1 MWWHLYQEKKIP
13 LSFSNNLCGQL
24 VRTNGMH
31 SWPRFLKLQSHV
43 DIYILNVYKYEEL
56 FILLSCKWWASAN
69 QTALRRCGPLTWVCR
84 LWPHKR
90 IARLC
95 FSFLVKEIVQSYLN
109 TQPRGCQMLMLTN
122 AYENINLWGLE
133 ILQTFSVA
141 SEMLSNFGYVW
152 KLGKVW
158 GSQRRTFGHA
168 PQTVTVFG
176 PF

>member
-1 MWWHLYQEKKIP
+1 MLI
-13 LSFSNNLCGQL
+13 STC
-24 VRTNGMH
+24 
-31 SWPRFLKLQSHV
+31 
-43 DIYILNVYKYEEL
+43 IYIYIGMENYSSCFLVNDK
-56 FILLSCKWWASAN
+56 LL
-69 QTALRRCGPLTWVCR
+69 QTKLLCGPLTWVCR

-109 TQPRGCQMLMLTN
+109 TQLRGCQMLMLTN
-122 AYENINLWGLE
+122 AYENINLWVLE

-158 GSQRRTFGHA
+158 GSQLIIFSHV